1 MAAVVEEVVFVVA
14 TIEVVV
20 ALAVSEVEV
29 VVVVD
34 SEVAA
39 AVDSEVVEAVATDI
53 KKKRN
58 CFSFCLLF
66 VIFCM
71 TILIIVVVFFY
82 SLYTQNKQHETKK
95 KFVRLYLTW
104 NWFG

>member
-1 MAAVVEEVVFVVA
+1 VAFNVAAVVEEVVFVVA

-39 AVDSEVVEAVATDI
+39 AVDFEVVEAVATDI

-58 CFSFCLLF
+58 CFSSCLLF

-71 TILIIVVVFFY
+71 TILIIVVVFSIRY
-82 SLYTQNKQHETKK
+82 IHKTNNMKQKK
-95 KFVRLYLTW
+95 NLFV
-104 NWFG
+104 FI